1 MSEIKFNVAEQLSKF
16 ELSPH
21 DFLAIVKN
29 AVSPDIKAQGCTLKT
44 AAYIVKSENGGHGMG
59 SYTTHACEGVSI
71 KYGLELSL
79 ANIAN
84 IPQKSEMTGELI
96 LKSKDLLDAFKKL
109 IVSKVPGL
117 ANKKAEI
124 DFQVQNTAD
133 DRFGG
138 SNYEVTKVTIRFG

>member
-1 MSEIKFNVAEQLSKF
+1 MSELKFNVAEQLSKF
-16 ELSPH
+16 ELSPN

-44 AAYIVKSENGGHGMG
+44 ATYIVKSESGGHGMG
-59 SYTTHACEGVSI
+59 SYTTHVCEGVSI
-71 KYGLELSL
+71 KYSLELSL
-79 ANIAN
+79 AN

-109 IVSKVPGL
+109 IISKVPGL

-124 DFQVQNTAD
+124 DFQVQNTSD

-138 SNYEVTKVTIRFG
+138 TNYEVTKVTIRFG